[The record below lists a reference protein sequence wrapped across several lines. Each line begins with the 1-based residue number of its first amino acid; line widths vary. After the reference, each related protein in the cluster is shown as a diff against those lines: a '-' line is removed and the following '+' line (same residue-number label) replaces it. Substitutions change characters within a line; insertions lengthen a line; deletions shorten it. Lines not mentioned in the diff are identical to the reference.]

1 MSLSNNHPMIVR
13 EQWEKFTEVEHQTW
27 STMFEKQAKLLA
39 NRAADETIQGM
50 ENLAIFGKKIPKLS
64 ELNKMLTSATG
75 FSTVPVAGF
84 IPENLFFALLSERKF
99 PVGCFV
105 RKPHQLDY
113 IEEPDIFHDLF
124 GHVPLLFNPV
134 FADLTEALGIK
145 GTQALKRGMEKLAG
159 RLYWFTLEFGLIRSS
174 NGLRIYGAGITSS
187 ASESVYCL
195 DSEEPMH
202 IQFNLQRALKTQY
215 KIDAIQK
222 LYMVIENFQQL
233 FQAIKSLDWDEMEN
247 FLTSFPDIAEGISLS
262 PEEIID
268 TRGNAS

>member
-1 MSLSNNHPMIVR
+1 MSLSNHHPMIVR

-27 STMFEKQAKLLA
+27 STMFERQAKLLA
-39 NRAADETIQGM
+39 NRAADETLKGM

-64 ELNKMLTSATG
+64 ELNKALAAATG
-75 FSTVPVAGF
+75 FSTVPVVGF
-84 IPENLFFALLSERKF
+84 IPEDLFFTLLSERKF

-124 GHVPLLFNPV
+124 GHIPLLFNPV

-145 GTQALKRGMEKLAG
+145 GMQALKKGMEKLAG
-159 RLYWFTLEFGLIRSS
+159 RLYWFTLEFGLIQSD

-187 ASESVYCL
+187 ASESTYSL
-195 DSEEPMH
+195 SREPTH
-202 IQFNLQRALKTQY
+202 IRFNLQRALKTQY

-233 FQAIKSLDWDEMEN
+233 FQAIKSLDWDEMED
-247 FLTSFPDIAEGISLS
+247 FLVSFPDIAEGISLS
-262 PEEIID
+262 QEEIID
-268 TRGNAS
+268 TRGNAL